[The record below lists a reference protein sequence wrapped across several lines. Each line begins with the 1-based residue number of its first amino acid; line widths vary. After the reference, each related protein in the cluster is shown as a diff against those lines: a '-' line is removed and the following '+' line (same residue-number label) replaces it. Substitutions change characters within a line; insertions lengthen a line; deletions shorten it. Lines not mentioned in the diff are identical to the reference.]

1 MNTESQEIII
11 SRSIRSSPS
20 QIYRAFT
27 TAEGWCAWCC
37 ETAECEPVIGGKLHI
52 YTEGYNAYGEFTEL
66 DKDRLAAFTW
76 CGDREPPMQIQVVL
90 EGIDNSTQL
99 TFKVQVLGTEQE
111 YAEIADF
118 LERIWGHVL
127 DNLKAVLEEKE

>member
-1 MNTESQEIII
+1 MTTGIQEITFTRII
-11 SRSIRSSPS
+11 LASPS
-20 QIYRAFT
+20 RVYAAFT
-27 TAEGWCAWCC
+27 RAEGWCEWCC
-37 ETAECEPVIGGKLHI
+37 EKAETDARVGGRLYI

-76 CGDREPPMQIQVVL
+76 CGDREPPMQIQVVI
-90 EGIDNSTQL
+90 EGIDNSMQL

-127 DNLKAVLEEKE
+127 DNLKVVLEK